1 MVKTKAEV
9 QRDYRRRHSDALKEK
24 ERLRG
29 KLRRSI
35 PKSDAQMKLIRERGR
50 IRMRVCRANKK
61 EALSLGPGNEAFSPI
76 YKSKSSQRRAVIK
89 AKQSLPK
96 SPRKRSMVVR
106 SLAVELG
113 IREEMLAAAT
123 IITRQRLKKETVQA
137 VVDFYLRE
145 DISRWT
151 PGMKEYVKVGKEKR
165 QKRYLLMTLRETF
178 ALYEMEPHEEVV
190 KFSKFCELRPKEVI
204 TYGKTPLEACCCL
217 IHKNFINL
225 CDPLAIKLGFDRYS
239 KDWVEKYVLCDPV
252 TAACFNLECDVCSE
266 GKLLRVDAPPADGE
280 DQQVTYVWWQNDDVT
295 NRVNKTSVTK
305 SVTDAFECFTMYIMK
320 FTPHHLIK
328 RKQAVEFRRMKEGL
342 DDADVL
348 LHFDFAE
355 NFSCSHQEA
364 IQSAYWCQSQ
374 VSIFTVA
381 VYRKDADPEMRA
393 LITDL
398 TDHTKTTIVVYLE
411 YLLNI
416 YAVHGSNILLW
427 SDGPSSQF
435 KNRFMARFME
445 MSAEKHSSNI
455 SWNFF
460 ATSHGKGAVDGV
472 GGVLK
477 RRAWNK
483 VKARQVVI
491 RNAAEFTDAVKD
503 GGIICNF
510 LTKEFMV
517 ASYAEMSASIES
529 AEKVGILALFP
540 VKRMLLKR
548 NNKGT

>member
-1 MVKTKAEV
+1 
-9 QRDYRRRHSDALKEK
+9 
-24 ERLRG
+24 
-29 KLRRSI
+29 
-35 PKSDAQMKLIRERGR
+35 
-50 IRMRVCRANKK
+50 
-61 EALSLGPGNEAFSPI
+61 
-76 YKSKSSQRRAVIK
+76 
-89 AKQSLPK
+89 
-96 SPRKRSMVVR
+96 
-106 SLAVELG
+106 
-113 IREEMLAAAT
+113 
-123 IITRQRLKKETVQA
+123 
-137 VVDFYLRE
+137 
-145 DISRWT
+145 
-151 PGMKEYVKVGKEKR
+151 
-165 QKRYLLMTLRETF
+165 
-178 ALYEMEPHEEVV
+178 
-190 KFSKFCELRPKEVI
+190 
-204 TYGKTPLEACCCL
+204 
-217 IHKNFINL
+217 
-225 CDPLAIKLGFDRYS
+225 
-239 KDWVEKYVLCDPV
+239 
-252 TAACFNLECDVCSE
+252 
-266 GKLLRVDAPPADGE
+266 
-280 DQQVTYVWWQNDDVT
+280 
-295 NRVNKTSVTK
+295 
-305 SVTDAFECFTMYIMK
+305 
-320 FTPHHLIK
+320 
-328 RKQAVEFRRMKEGL
+328 
-342 DDADVL
+342 
-348 LHFDFAE
+348 
-355 NFSCSHQEA
+355 
-364 IQSAYWCQSQ
+364 
-374 VSIFTVA
+374 
-381 VYRKDADPEMRA
+381 MRA

-445 MSAEKHSSNI
+445 MSAERHSSNI

-529 AEKVGILALFP
+529 AEKVSILALFP